1 MNCLIILV
9 GISIFSAI
17 YWIFKSDIAQFYSKK
32 SAEFL
37 DYYFWIIPVGIATV
51 FFMIFDYYLRGLHK
65 NLVSVFLQEI
75 VLRCVTLT
83 LLCLFAFEII
93 TFDQFLVYNLL
104 GYFVPT
110 VFLLIYLIRIGE
122 FHLSIKSITIP
133 KRFRK
138 ILLNFSLFS
147 YINTLTTLLVISLDT
162 MMIASFIGLTA
173 TGVYTNII
181 YLTSAIQVP
190 YRSVVRVSSPLIAKY
205 WKEKNIPE
213 MLPDYKNKLVSS
225 YEWVNQNGL
234 EKNPHMFF
242 APDLVDLIQSTPGM
256 EIGTHTYSH
265 YYCQEKGQTVT
276 QFESDLKKANEIAI
290 SKGIT
295 IEALVFPR
303 NQFNADYMDVC
314 KSMGIKTVRTNPS
327 CWYWDATKKDTLII
341 KILRTGDAWLPI
353 NRKSVVPLHE
363 IDSTTE
369 PMQLPA
375 SRLYKAWT
383 NNSFLNALKMR
394 RIFSEMTEA
403 AKTGACYHLWWHPH
417 NLGYHPNECLN
428 ELSSIVNHYK
438 MLHNKYGMLSL
449 NMKELRNHL
458 KTIDNAA

>member
-1 MNCLIILV
+1 MISKTKRGIL
-9 GISIFSAI
+9 
-17 YWIFKSDIAQFYSKK
+17 
-32 SAEFL
+32 
-37 DYYFWIIPVGIATV
+37 
-51 FFMIFDYYLRGLHK
+51 
-65 NLVSVFLQEI
+65 
-75 VLRCVTLT
+75 C
-83 LLCLFAFEII
+83 
-93 TFDQFLVYNLL
+93 
-104 GYFVPT
+104 
-110 VFLLIYLIRIGE
+110 
-122 FHLSIKSITIP
+122 
-133 KRFRK
+133 
-138 ILLNFSLFS
+138 
-147 YINTLTTLLVISLDT
+147 ISLDFELCWGVFEKMKIDVKADT
-162 MMIASFIGLTA
+162 YFQNTRIAIPKTLELFANNHVKA
-173 TGVYTNII
+173 TW
-181 YLTSAIQVP
+181 AIVGML
-190 YRSVVRVSSPLIAKY
+190 YNHDSIE
-205 WKEKNIPE
+205 WKKNIPE

-276 QFESDLKKANEIAI
+276 QFEADLKKANEIAI
-290 SKGIT
+290 SKGIKM
-295 IEALVFPR
+295 EALVFPR

-327 CWYWDATKKDTLII
+327 CWYWDTTKKDTLII

-363 IDSTTE
+363 IDSTNE
-369 PMQLPA
+369 PLQLPA

-383 NNSFLNALKMR
+383 NNRFLNALKMR

-417 NLGYHPNECLN
+417 NLGYYPNECLN